1 MATGSMTVPI
11 GRIEGEILEHKYFDG
26 HISGDNSSPVAEVAD
41 SEASRPPL
49 FVHVPGWGLKIPGK
63 GRKMPIL
70 LWVGS

>member
-11 GRIEGEILEHKYFDG
+11 GRIEGEILEHKYLNG
-26 HISGDNSSPVAEVAD
+26 HISCNNSSPVAEVAD

-49 FVHVPGWGLKIPGK
+49 SVHVPGLGLKIPGK